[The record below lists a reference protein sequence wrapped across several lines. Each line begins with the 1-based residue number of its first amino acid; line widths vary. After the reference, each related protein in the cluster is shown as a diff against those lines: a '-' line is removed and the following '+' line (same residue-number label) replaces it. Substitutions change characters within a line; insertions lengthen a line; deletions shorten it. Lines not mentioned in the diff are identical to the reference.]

1 MIMHTNFQNK
11 QTQINVDVSNQT
23 TKNQTDHVLVNTNK
37 KEVLQ
42 NISSRRGPNIDS
54 EHFLQKVIIKNY

>member
-1 MIMHTNFQNK
+1 MHTNFQNK